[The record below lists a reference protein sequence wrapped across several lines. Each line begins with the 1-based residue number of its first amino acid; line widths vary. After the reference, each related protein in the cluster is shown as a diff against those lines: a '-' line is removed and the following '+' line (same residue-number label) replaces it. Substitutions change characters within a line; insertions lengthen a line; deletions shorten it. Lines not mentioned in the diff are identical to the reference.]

1 MKAAIDPNGRLTID
15 HASVEQRVKMLPVI
29 AN

>member
-1 MKAAIDPNGRLTID
+1 MKAAIDSKGQLTIE
-15 HASVEQRVKMLPVI
+15 HTESRVKMLPVI